1 MPAHSGKTPGPS
13 TCDITGLLLVWGRG
27 DDKALEDLIPLVYEE
42 LRRLAGRADALV
54 MELIRGERLLAADR
68 GWAPDPTEPPCGL

>member
-13 TCDITGLLLVWGRG
+13 TGDITGLLLVWGRVV
-27 DDKALEDLIPLVYEE
+27 DKALEELIPLVYEE
-42 LRRLAGRADALV
+42 LHRPAGLTYFV